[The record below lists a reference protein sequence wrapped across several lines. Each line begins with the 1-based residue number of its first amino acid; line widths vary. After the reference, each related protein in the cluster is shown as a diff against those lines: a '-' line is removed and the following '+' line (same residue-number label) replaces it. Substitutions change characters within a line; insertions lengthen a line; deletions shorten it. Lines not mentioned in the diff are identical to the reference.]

1 MREEINIDWLVVA
14 TYCEEEYGMPLN
26 TKEGYFVCPECGEPL
41 FIEDWPKHD
50 WEICPICGFEFME
63 G

>member
-1 MREEINIDWLVVA
+1 MDWLVAA

-26 TKEGYFVCPECGEPL
+26 TKEGYFVCPECSEPL
-41 FIEDWPKHD
+41 FFEDWPKHD
-50 WEICPICGFEFME
+50 WEICPICGSEFME